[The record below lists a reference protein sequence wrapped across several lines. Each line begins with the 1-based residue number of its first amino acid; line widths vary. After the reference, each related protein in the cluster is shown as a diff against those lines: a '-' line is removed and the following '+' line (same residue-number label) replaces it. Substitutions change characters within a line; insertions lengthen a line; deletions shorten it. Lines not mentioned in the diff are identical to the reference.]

1 MANKYNRAALAILE
15 VLGDRVDYVQ
25 YRENRNA
32 HRNSEA
38 VGQSGS
44 SLDLFL
50 RSDKHLAKA
59 HEYIDLSDG
68 DDAEE
73 FSSDEI
79 LDLSVKAVEQFLDE
93 DDCRQCGRAYS
104 EGQKE
109 EILAEAKARL
119 TAALAGEEV
128 RHD

>member
-1 MANKYNRAALAILE
+1 MSNKYNRAALAILE
-15 VLGDRVDYVQ
+15 VLGDRVAYVQ

-32 HRNSEA
+32 RRNHEDVSQA
-38 VGQSGS
+38 GS
-44 SLDLFL
+44 ALELTLWSVKKFIQ
-50 RSDKHLAKA
+50 A
-59 HEYIDLSDG
+59 HKYIDLPDN
-68 DDAEE
+68 AEE

-79 LDLSVKAVEQFLDE
+79 LDLSVKAVEQFLNE
-93 DDCRQCGRAYS
+93 DYCRQCGRAYS